1 MKSFLTSIYY
11 FWYCNYNTK
20 HIYLIVKEK
29 ETNMEEDKAHMY
41 KFYEYK
47 AQLNNVIKELR
58 QVKPDRK
65 ISLTITKIEE
75 ACHWLNDYIK
85 SE

>member
-1 MKSFLTSIYY
+1 
-11 FWYCNYNTK
+11 
-20 HIYLIVKEK
+20 
-29 ETNMEEDKAHMY
+29 MEEDKAHMY